1 MALRVFN
8 TLTRRKEEFAPL
20 SPPKVGVYL
29 CGPTVYSYSH
39 VGHMVGPVIFDMVKR
54 WLTYNG
60 YQVTFVVN
68 VTDIDDKIINES
80 KKTSESIPEIVKR
93 VTDDYYRSLKLMG
106 VSVDQFPHATQHIDG
121 ILKVIGGLIDKGY
134 AYAVGGDVYFDV
146 AKDDDYGKLSNRKV
160 DELLAGT
167 RKEVGDLKRSPADFA
182 LWKAAKPGEPAWESP
197 WGPGRPGWHIE
208 CSAMSTAILGET
220 FDIHGGGLD
229 LVFPHHED
237 EIAQSESYTGKPFAK
252 YWMHNGLMQRR
263 GETEKLK
270 LTEGDMDAQEASKM
284 GKSKNNAVVMHALLE
299 RYSPEL
305 LRYFLVSTHYRSP
318 IDFGDDRLKEAASAL
333 GRLQGL
339 RDRIERI
346 LKKPFTS
353 LPAPEKRGSL
363 AFEAATPFL
372 KEVTDLRNRFL
383 EHMDDDFNSG
393 AAVGVL
399 FELAPIINRF
409 ADAGNLDSPESYQ
422 SSSASLDE
430 VRTEFFHAATV
441 LRELTRILGIL
452 ESSEGP
458 KTGGDEMVG
467 KLIELLIDLRATAR
481 QQKNFALS
489 DTVRNKLKELG
500 VVLEDGPSGTRWKIG
515 SVG

>member
-8 TLTRRKEEFAPL
+8 TLTRRKEDFAPL
-20 SPPKVGVYL
+20 APPKVGMYL

-39 VGHMVGPVIFDMVKR
+39 IGHMVGPVIFDMVKR
-54 WLTYNG
+54 WLAFNG
-60 YQVTFVVN
+60 FDVTFVVN

-80 KKTSESIPEIVKR
+80 KKTGEPIAEIVKR
-93 VTDDYYRSLKLMG
+93 VTDDYFRSLKLMG
-106 VSVDQFPHATQHIDG
+106 VSVDQFPHATQHIPV
-121 ILKVIGGLIDKGY
+121 ILKVIGGLIDKGF
-134 AYAVGGDVYFDV
+134 AYPVGGDVYFDV
-146 AKDDDYGKLSNRKV
+146 AKDEDYGKLSNRKV
-160 DELLAGT
+160 DELMAGT

-208 CSAMSTAILGET
+208 CTAMSTAILGDT

-263 GETEKLK
+263 GESDKIK
-270 LTEGDMDAQEASKM
+270 LTEGDVDAQEATKM
-284 GKSKNNAVVMHALLE
+284 GKSKNNAVVMRQLFE
-299 RYSPEL
+299 QYPPEL
-305 LRYFLVSTHYRSP
+305 LRFFLVSTHYRSP
-318 IDFGDDRLKEAASAL
+318 IDFGDERLKEAASAL

-346 LKKPFTS
+346 TKTPFSS
-353 LPAPEKRGSL
+353 LDAPTKRGPLGFDAS
-363 AFEAATPFL
+363 TPFL
-372 KEVTDLRNRFL
+372 KEVSELRNRFL

-399 FELAPIINRF
+399 FELAPLVNRF
-409 ADAGNLDSPESYQ
+409 ADSNQLESPTAAEADKEAFLHAG
-422 SSSASLDE
+422 
-430 VRTEFFHAATV
+430 TV

-452 ESSEGP
+452 EGSDAP
-458 KTGGDEMVG
+458 KAGGDEMVG
-467 KLIELLIDLRATAR
+467 KLIELLIEVRATAR

-489 DTVRNKLKELG
+489 DTVRNKLKEMG
-500 VVLEDGPSGTRWKIG
+500 VVLEDSAAGTRWKIA
-515 SVG
+515 